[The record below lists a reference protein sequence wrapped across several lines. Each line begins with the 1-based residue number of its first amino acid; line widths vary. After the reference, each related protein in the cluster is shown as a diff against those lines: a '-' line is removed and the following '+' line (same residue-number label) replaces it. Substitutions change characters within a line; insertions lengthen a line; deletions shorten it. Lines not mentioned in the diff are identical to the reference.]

1 MSKLA
6 NFIRNSSLVTEDSTP
21 REIRRLITRHKRF
34 AKDIDFGPITTK
46 SQFGRLTQLMK
57 NGNQVEEDLPKNLII
72 FIRDQVKP
80 TDLWFPR
87 GWDDK
92 NMPTQRWLK
101 NNGLSFSNSFTNT
114 SMCSVSRSTFF
125 TSKYPAQHQADLI
138 LSDIPNPV
146 LDSQV
151 QLNPDLPNLGNIL
164 TQEGVGYDV
173 SFFGKFHLSKT
184 ITLRNGETLYQNP
197 NDYGFEAWQ
206 GPDAGQDM
214 NADHAGLGPKDN
226 DQRFIDEAKTWLND
240 RLDSGNEDPFV
251 MVVSLVNPHD
261 VLAYPQKMQEFEFY
275 SDKWL
280 EGDIDLLPPTFDEV
294 KAKNFKPDVQT
305 QWTLAQSG
313 NGQLF
318 DEEGALNYLNFYG
331 NLLRV
336 ADTQMGEVI
345 SLLKEEGRED
355 DLKNTMFVS
364 TSDHGEMAMSHGGM
378 TQKMFN
384 AYEES
389 IRVPLIWS
397 NTEYFKGGQTTDA
410 LVSTIDF
417 LPTALN
423 FLGVDRQLINDSD
436 LRGVDYSEIL
446 RTANRSGRK
455 NLRNV
460 DVQDSILYTYDDIY
474 AGQDPRYSAGG
485 DYVHGLLPANNR
497 LQALRT
503 QDYKYVRY
511 FSGDQVYDAKN
522 WDGELYDLRPNGQ
535 DYYPNRNSLGELNPF
550 HAAPLELRNLD
561 PKAEAAR
568 RRQERRGIGD
578 GPIATP
584 QQRKAYVEMSNEL
597 DQMIEDK
604 LRSLPQSQAVEPTY
618 FRYNGGSYEEDGTN
632 YSKGD
637 PIIKFFP
644 NASNG
649 TTDLELAFLTRA
661 GQSYNIFYE
670 YQGENFTAIENIVG
684 TNGPTYQYISGLPG
698 SLSLEDISI
707 DWIGDTTSLS
717 EMS

>member
-1 MSKLA
+1 MSKLVK
-6 NFIRNSSLVTEDSTP
+6 FIRNSSLVTEESTP
-21 REIRRLITRHKRF
+21 REIRRLVKRHKRF
-34 AKDIDFGPITTK
+34 AKDIDFGPIKTP
-46 SQFGRLTQLMK
+46 SQFRSLTKKMENETQSD
-57 NGNQVEEDLPKNLII
+57 NDSPKNSII

-101 NNGLSFSNSFTNT
+101 DNGLSFSNSFTNT

-138 LSDIPNPV
+138 LSDIQNPI

-164 TQEGVGYDV
+164 TQDSVGYDV
-173 SFFGKFHLSKT
+173 AFFGKFHLSKT

-214 NADHAGLGPKDN
+214 DADHAGLGPTEN
-226 DQRFIDEAKTWLND
+226 DPRFVDDAKTWLND

-275 SDKWL
+275 SDNWL
-280 EGDIDLLPPTFDEV
+280 EGDIDFLPPTFDEV
-294 KAKNFKPDVQT
+294 KAKNYKPNVQT
-305 QWTLAQSG
+305 QWTLMQSG
-313 NGQLF
+313 VGQLF
-318 DEEGALNYLNFYG
+318 DRKDALNYLNFYG
-331 NLLRV
+331 NLLKV
-336 ADTQMGEVI
+336 ADSQMGEIV
-345 SLLKEEGRED
+345 SLLKEDGRED

-397 NTEYFKGGQTTDA
+397 NTEYFKGRQKTDA

-417 LPTALN
+417 LPTALS
-423 FLGVDRQLINDSD
+423 FLGVDRQLINDAD
-436 LRGVDYSEIL
+436 LRGVDYSKIL
-446 RTANRSGRK
+446 RKASRSQRK
-455 NLRNV
+455 KVRNV

-474 AGQDPRYSAGG
+474 GGQDPRLSAGG
-485 DYVHGLLPANNR
+485 NYVHGLLPANNR

-503 QDYKYVRY
+503 KDYKYVRY
-511 FSGDQVYDAKN
+511 FSGDKDYDPKN
-522 WDGELYDLRPNGQ
+522 WDGEFYDLRPNGK
-535 DYYPNRNSLGELNPF
+535 DYYPKRNSLGKLNPF
-550 HAAPLELRNLD
+550 KPAPLELFNLD
-561 PKAEAAR
+561 PKAEAKR
-568 RRQERRGIGD
+568 RRQERRGLGE

-584 QQRKAYVEMSNEL
+584 QQRNAYTKMSQQL
-597 DQMIEDK
+597 DQMIDDK
-604 LRSLPQSQAVEPTY
+604 LRPLPQAQPVEPTF
-618 FRYNGGSYEEDGTN
+618 FRYNGGTYEGNGTN
-632 YSKGD
+632 YVKGD
-637 PIIKFFP
+637 PVVRFFP
-644 NASNG
+644 DAVNG
-649 TTDLELAFLTRA
+649 TTDLELAFVTRA
-661 GQSYNIFYE
+661 GQSYNILYE
-670 YQGENFTAIENIVG
+670 YQGESVVVIKNIAG
-684 TNGPTYQYISGLPG
+684 TNGPNYQYISGLPG
-698 SLSLEDISI
+698 SLTLDDISV
-707 DWIGDTTSLS
+707 DWIGDITSLS

>member
-1 MSKLA
+1 MIASQS
-6 NFIRNSSLVTEDSTP
+6 FIRETSSTASTAKLGDS
-21 REIRRLITRHKRF
+21 
-34 AKDIDFGPITTK
+34 
-46 SQFGRLTQLMK
+46 
-57 NGNQVEEDLPKNLII
+57 PKNLIV

-92 NMPTQRWLK
+92 NMPTQKWLK
-101 NNGLSFSNSFTNT
+101 DNGLSFSNSFTNT

-125 TSKYPAQHQADLI
+125 TSKYPAQHQADLL
-138 LSDIPNPV
+138 LSDIKNPV
-146 LDSQV
+146 LDSQI

-164 TQEGVGYDV
+164 TQDVVGYDV
-173 SFFGKFHLSKT
+173 PFFGKFHLSKT

-214 NADHAGLGPKDN
+214 DADHAGLGPNDN
-226 DQRFIDEAKTWLND
+226 DPRFIEQAKTWLTD
-240 RLDSGNEDPFV
+240 RLDSGNQKPFV

-280 EGDIDLLPPTFDEV
+280 EGDIDLLPPTFDED
-294 KAKNFKPDVQT
+294 KARNFKPNVQT

-313 NGQLF
+313 VGQLF
-318 DEEGALNYLNFYG
+318 DQEGAFNYLNFYG
-331 NLLRV
+331 NLLKV
-336 ADTQMGEVI
+336 ADSQMGEIVSI
-345 SLLKEEGRED
+345 LQQPGREN

-364 TSDHGEMAMSHGGM
+364 TSDHGEMGMSHGRM
-378 TQKMFN
+378 VQKMFN

-397 NTEYFKGGQTTDA
+397 NTEYFKGGQETDA

-423 FLGVDRQLINDSD
+423 FLGVDRQLIDDSD

-446 RTANRSGRK
+446 RTANNSGQS
-455 NLRNV
+455 NLKNV
-460 DVQDSILYTYDDIY
+460 DVQNSILYTYDDIY
-474 AGQDPRYSAGG
+474 GGQDPALSAGG

-503 QDYKYVRY
+503 KDYKYVRY
-511 FSGDQVYDAKN
+511 FSGDKPYSAKN
-522 WDGELYDLRPNGQ
+522 WDGELYDLRPNGG
-535 DYYPNRNSLGELNPF
+535 DYYPNRNSSGELNPF
-550 HAAPLELRNLD
+550 KAAPLELRNLD
-561 PKAEAAR
+561 PKAEAKR
-568 RRQERRGIGD
+568 RRQERKGIGD

-584 QQRKAYVEMSNEL
+584 QQRKAYIDMSQEL
-597 DQMIEDK
+597 DEMINDK
-604 LRSLPQSQAVEPTY
+604 LAPLPQAQAVEPTF
-618 FRYNGGSYEEDGTN
+618 FRYNGGSFADDGSNYELN
-632 YSKGD
+632 D
-637 PIIKFFP
+637 PIVQFFP
-644 NASNG
+644 NSTNG

-661 GQSYNIFYE
+661 GQSYNILYE
-670 YQGENFTAIENIVG
+670 YNGQTFTAINNIVG
-684 TNGPTYQYISGLPG
+684 TNGPTYQYISGLP
-698 SLSLEDISI
+698 STLTLDNIFVN
-707 DWIGDTTSLS
+707 WIGDTIALS

>member
-1 MSKLA
+1 MTA
-6 NFIRNSSLVTEDSTP
+6 NPSFIRETSSTKVIGDS
-21 REIRRLITRHKRF
+21 
-34 AKDIDFGPITTK
+34 
-46 SQFGRLTQLMK
+46 
-57 NGNQVEEDLPKNLII
+57 PKNLIV

-92 NMPTQRWLK
+92 NMPTQKWLK
-101 NNGLSFSNSFTNT
+101 DNGLSFSNSFTNT

-125 TSKYPAQHQADLI
+125 TSKYPAQHQSDLI
-138 LSDIPNPV
+138 LSDIKNPV

-151 QLNPDLPNLGNIL
+151 QLNPGLPNLGNIL
-164 TQEGVGYDV
+164 SQDSIGYDV
-173 SFFGKFHLSKT
+173 PFFGKFHLSKT

-214 NADHAGLGPKDN
+214 DADHAGLGPNDN
-226 DQRFIDEAKTWLND
+226 DPRFIEQAKTWLTD
-240 RLDSGNEDPFV
+240 RLDSGNQKPFV

-280 EGDIDLLPPTFDEV
+280 EGDIDLLPPTFDED
-294 KAKNFKPDVQT
+294 KARNFKPNVQT

-313 NGQLF
+313 VGQLF
-318 DEEGALNYLNFYG
+318 DQEGALNYLNFYG
-331 NLLRV
+331 NLLKV
-336 ADTQMGEVI
+336 ADSQMGEIVSI
-345 SLLKEEGRED
+345 LQQPGREN

-364 TSDHGEMAMSHGGM
+364 TSDHGEMGMSHGRM
-378 TQKMFN
+378 VQKMFN

-397 NTEYFKGGQTTDA
+397 NTEYFKGGQETDA

-423 FLGVDRQLINDSD
+423 FLGVDRQLIDDSD

-446 RTANRSGRK
+446 RTANNSGQS
-455 NLRNV
+455 NLKNV
-460 DVQDSILYTYDDIY
+460 DVQNSILYTYDDIY
-474 AGQDPRYSAGG
+474 GGQDPALSAGG

-503 QDYKYVRY
+503 KDYKYVRY
-511 FSGDQVYDAKN
+511 FSGDKPYSAKN
-522 WDGELYDLRPNGQ
+522 WDGELYDLRPNGG
-535 DYYPNRNSLGELNPF
+535 DYYPNRNSSGELNPF
-550 HAAPLELRNLD
+550 KAAPLELRNLD
-561 PKAEAAR
+561 PKAEAKR
-568 RRQERRGIGD
+568 RRQERKGIGD

-584 QQRKAYVEMSNEL
+584 QQRKAYIDMSQEL
-597 DQMIEDK
+597 DEMINDK
-604 LRSLPQSQAVEPTY
+604 LAPLPQAQAVEPTF
-618 FRYNGGSYEEDGTN
+618 FRYNGGSFADDGSNYELN
-632 YSKGD
+632 D
-637 PIIKFFP
+637 PIVQFFP
-644 NASNG
+644 NSTNG

-661 GQSYNIFYE
+661 GQSYNILYE
-670 YQGENFTAIENIVG
+670 YNGQTFTAINNIVG
-684 TNGPTYQYISGLPG
+684 TNGPTYQYISGLP
-698 SLSLEDISI
+698 STLTLDNIFVN
-707 DWIGDTTSLS
+707 WIGDTIALS

>member
-1 MSKLA
+1 MTA
-6 NFIRNSSLVTEDSTP
+6 NLSFIRETSSPSTALGDS
-21 REIRRLITRHKRF
+21 
-34 AKDIDFGPITTK
+34 
-46 SQFGRLTQLMK
+46 
-57 NGNQVEEDLPKNLII
+57 PKNLIV

-92 NMPTQRWLK
+92 NMPTQKWLK
-101 NNGLSFSNSFTNT
+101 DNGLSFSNSFTNT

-138 LSDIPNPV
+138 LSDIKNPV

-151 QLNPDLPNLGNIL
+151 QLNPGLPNLGNIL
-164 TQEGVGYDV
+164 SQDSIGYDV
-173 SFFGKFHLSKT
+173 PFFGKFHLSKT

-214 NADHAGLGPKDN
+214 DADHAGLGPNDN
-226 DQRFIDEAKTWLND
+226 DPRFIDQAKTWLTD
-240 RLDSGNEDPFV
+240 RLDSGNQKPFV

-280 EGDIDLLPPTFDEV
+280 EGDIDLLPPTFNED
-294 KAKNFKPDVQT
+294 KARNFKPDVQT

-313 NGQLF
+313 VGQLF
-318 DEEGALNYLNFYG
+318 DQEGALNYLNFYG
-331 NLLRV
+331 NLLKV
-336 ADTQMGEVI
+336 ADSQMGEIVSI
-345 SLLKEEGRED
+345 LQQPGREN

-364 TSDHGEMAMSHGGM
+364 TSDHGEMGMSHGRM
-378 TQKMFN
+378 VQKMFN

-397 NTEYFKGGQTTDA
+397 NTEYFKGGQETDA

-446 RTANRSGRK
+446 RTANNSGQS
-455 NLRNV
+455 NLKNV
-460 DVQDSILYTYDDIY
+460 DVQNSILYTYDDIY
-474 AGQDPRYSAGG
+474 GGQDPALSAGG

-503 QDYKYVRY
+503 KDYKYVRY
-511 FSGDQVYDAKN
+511 FSGDKSYNAEN
-522 WDGELYDLRPNGQ
+522 WDGELYDLRPNGG
-535 DYYPNRNSLGELNPF
+535 DYYPNRNSSGELNPF
-550 HAAPLELRNLD
+550 KAAPLELRNLD
-561 PKAEAAR
+561 PKAEAKR

-584 QQRKAYVEMSNEL
+584 EQRKAYIDMSQEL
-597 DQMIEDK
+597 DEMINDK
-604 LRSLPQSQAVEPTY
+604 LAPLPQAQAVEPTF
-618 FRYNGGSYEEDGTN
+618 FRYNGGSFEDDGSNYELN
-632 YSKGD
+632 D
-637 PIIKFFP
+637 PIVRFFP
-644 NASNG
+644 NSTNG
-649 TTDLELAFLTRA
+649 TTDLELAFLTRS
-661 GQSYNIFYE
+661 GQSYNILYE
-670 YQGENFTAIENIVG
+670 SNGQTFTAINNIVG
-684 TNGPTYQYISGLPG
+684 TNGPTYQYISGLPA
-698 SLSLEDISI
+698 SLTLDDIFI
-707 DWIGDTTSLS
+707 NWIGDTIALS

>member
-1 MSKLA
+1 MTA
-6 NFIRNSSLVTEDSTP
+6 NLSFIRETSSPSTALGDS
-21 REIRRLITRHKRF
+21 
-34 AKDIDFGPITTK
+34 
-46 SQFGRLTQLMK
+46 
-57 NGNQVEEDLPKNLII
+57 PKNLIV

-92 NMPTQRWLK
+92 NMPTQKWLK
-101 NNGLSFSNSFTNT
+101 DNGLSFSNSFTNT

-138 LSDIPNPV
+138 LSDIKNPV

-151 QLNPDLPNLGNIL
+151 QLNPGLPNLGNIL
-164 TQEGVGYDV
+164 SQDSIGYDV
-173 SFFGKFHLSKT
+173 PFFGKFHLSKT

-214 NADHAGLGPKDN
+214 DADHAGLGPNDN
-226 DQRFIDEAKTWLND
+226 DPRFIDQAKTWLTD
-240 RLDSGNEDPFV
+240 RLDSGNQKPFV

-280 EGDIDLLPPTFDEV
+280 EGDIDLLPPTFNED
-294 KAKNFKPDVQT
+294 KARNFKPDVQT

-313 NGQLF
+313 VGQLF
-318 DEEGALNYLNFYG
+318 DQEGALNYLNFYG
-331 NLLRV
+331 NLLKV
-336 ADTQMGEVI
+336 ADSQMGEIVSI
-345 SLLKEEGRED
+345 LQQPGREN

-364 TSDHGEMAMSHGGM
+364 TSDHGEMGMSHGRM
-378 TQKMFN
+378 VQKMFN

-397 NTEYFKGGQTTDA
+397 NTEYFKGGQETDA

-446 RTANRSGRK
+446 RTANNSGQS
-455 NLRNV
+455 NLKNV
-460 DVQDSILYTYDDIY
+460 DVQNSILYTYDDIY
-474 AGQDPRYSAGG
+474 GGQDPALSAGG

-503 QDYKYVRY
+503 KDYKYVRY
-511 FSGDQVYDAKN
+511 FSGDKSYNAEN
-522 WDGELYDLRPNGQ
+522 WDGELYDLRPNGG
-535 DYYPNRNSLGELNPF
+535 DYYPNRNSSGELNPF
-550 HAAPLELRNLD
+550 KAAPLELRNLD
-561 PKAEAAR
+561 PKAEAKR

-584 QQRKAYVEMSNEL
+584 EQRKAYIDMSQEL
-597 DQMIEDK
+597 DEMINDK
-604 LRSLPQSQAVEPTY
+604 LAPLPQAQAVEPTF
-618 FRYNGGSYEEDGTN
+618 FRYNGGSFEDDGSNYELN
-632 YSKGD
+632 D
-637 PIIKFFP
+637 PIVQFFP
-644 NASNG
+644 NSTNG
-649 TTDLELAFLTRA
+649 TTDLELAFLTRS
-661 GQSYNIFYE
+661 GQSYNILYE
-670 YQGENFTAIENIVG
+670 SNGQTFTAINNIVG
-684 TNGPTYQYISGLPG
+684 TNGPTYQYISGLPA
-698 SLSLEDISI
+698 SLTLDDIFI
-707 DWIGDTTSLS
+707 NWIGDTIALS

>member
-1 MSKLA
+1 MTA
-6 NFIRNSSLVTEDSTP
+6 NPSFIRETSSTKVIGDS
-21 REIRRLITRHKRF
+21 
-34 AKDIDFGPITTK
+34 
-46 SQFGRLTQLMK
+46 
-57 NGNQVEEDLPKNLII
+57 PKNLIV

-92 NMPTQRWLK
+92 NMPTQKWLK
-101 NNGLSFSNSFTNT
+101 DNGLSFSNSFTNT

-138 LSDIPNPV
+138 LSDIKNPV

-164 TQEGVGYDV
+164 TQDSVDYDV
-173 SFFGKFHLSKT
+173 PFFGKFHLSKT

-214 NADHAGLGPKDN
+214 DADHAGLGPKDN
-226 DQRFIDEAKTWLND
+226 DPRFIEQAKTWLTD
-240 RLDSGNEDPFV
+240 RLDSGNQKPFV

-280 EGDIDLLPPTFDEV
+280 EGDIDLLPPTFDED

-313 NGQLF
+313 VGQLF
-318 DEEGALNYLNFYG
+318 DQEGALNYLNFYG
-331 NLLRV
+331 NLLKV
-336 ADTQMGEVI
+336 ADAQMGEVI
-345 SLLKEEGRED
+345 SVLQQSGREN

-364 TSDHGEMAMSHGGM
+364 TSDHGEMGMSHGRM
-378 TQKMFN
+378 VQKMFN

-389 IRVPLIWS
+389 MRVPLIWS
-397 NTEYFKGGQTTDA
+397 NTEYFKGGQETDA
-410 LVSTIDF
+410 LVSSIDF

-436 LRGVDYSEIL
+436 LRGVDYSEVL
-446 RTANRSGRK
+446 RAASNSGQSSL
-455 NLRNV
+455 NNV
-460 DVQDSILYTYDDIY
+460 DVQNSILYTYDDIY
-474 AGQDPRYSAGG
+474 GGQDPALSAGG

-503 QDYKYVRY
+503 KDYKYVRY
-511 FSGDQVYDAKN
+511 FSGDKPYNAKN
-522 WDGELYDLRPNGQ
+522 WDGELYDLRPNGG
-535 DYYPNRNSLGELNPF
+535 DYYPNRNSSGELNPF
-550 HAAPLELRNLD
+550 KAAPLELRNLD
-561 PKAEAAR
+561 PKAEAKR
-568 RRQERRGIGD
+568 RREERRGIGD

-584 QQRKAYVEMSNEL
+584 QQRKAYLDMSQEL
-597 DQMIEDK
+597 DEMINDK
-604 LRSLPQSQAVEPTY
+604 LAPLPQAQAVEPTF
-618 FRYNGGSYEEDGTN
+618 FRYNGGSFADDGSNYEMN
-632 YSKGD
+632 D
-637 PIIKFFP
+637 PIVQFFP
-644 NASNG
+644 NSTNG

-661 GQSYNIFYE
+661 GQSYNIL
-670 YQGENFTAIENIVG
+670 YQYNGQTFTAINNIVG
-684 TNGPTYQYISGLPG
+684 TNGPTYQYISGLPE
-698 SLSLEDISI
+698 SLTLD
-707 DWIGDTTSLS
+707 DVFVNWIGDTVALS
-717 EMS
+717 EMR

>member
-1 MSKLA
+1 MIASQS
-6 NFIRNSSLVTEDSTP
+6 FIRETSSTASTASTAKIGDSP
-21 REIRRLITRHKRF
+21 
-34 AKDIDFGPITTK
+34 
-46 SQFGRLTQLMK
+46 Q
-57 NGNQVEEDLPKNLII
+57 NLIV

-92 NMPTQRWLK
+92 NMPTQKWLK
-101 NNGLSFSNSFTNT
+101 DNGLSFSNSFTNT

-125 TSKYPAQHQADLI
+125 TSKYPAQHQADLL
-138 LSDIPNPV
+138 LSDIKNPV
-146 LDSQV
+146 LDSQI

-164 TQEGVGYDV
+164 TQDVVGYDV
-173 SFFGKFHLSKT
+173 PFFGKFHLSKT

-214 NADHAGLGPKDN
+214 DADHAGLGPNDN
-226 DQRFIDEAKTWLND
+226 DPRFIEQAKTWLTD
-240 RLDSGNEDPFV
+240 RLDSGNQKPFV

-280 EGDIDLLPPTFDEV
+280 EGDIDLLPPTFDED
-294 KAKNFKPDVQT
+294 KARNFKPDVQT

-313 NGQLF
+313 VGQLF
-318 DEEGALNYLNFYG
+318 DPEGALNYLNFYG
-331 NLLRV
+331 NLLKV
-336 ADTQMGEVI
+336 ADSQMGEIVSI
-345 SLLKEEGRED
+345 LQQPGREN

-364 TSDHGEMAMSHGGM
+364 TSDHGEMGMSHGRM
-378 TQKMFN
+378 VQKMFN

-397 NTEYFKGGQTTDA
+397 NTEYFKGGQETDA

-423 FLGVDRQLINDSD
+423 FLGVDRQLIDDSD

-446 RTANRSGRK
+446 RTANNSGQS
-455 NLRNV
+455 NLKNV
-460 DVQDSILYTYDDIY
+460 DVQNSILYTYDDIY
-474 AGQDPRYSAGG
+474 GGQDPALSAGG

-503 QDYKYVRY
+503 KDYKYVRY
-511 FSGDQVYDAKN
+511 FSGDKPYSAKN
-522 WDGELYDLRPNGQ
+522 WDGELYDLRPNGG
-535 DYYPNRNSLGELNPF
+535 DYYPNRNSSGELNPF
-550 HAAPLELRNLD
+550 KAAPLELRNLD
-561 PKAEAAR
+561 PKAEAKR
-568 RRQERRGIGD
+568 RRQERKGIGD

-584 QQRKAYVEMSNEL
+584 QQRKAYIDMSQEL
-597 DQMIEDK
+597 DEMINDK
-604 LRSLPQSQAVEPTY
+604 LAPLPQAQAVEPTF
-618 FRYNGGSYEEDGTN
+618 FRYNGGSFADDGSNYELN
-632 YSKGD
+632 D
-637 PIIKFFP
+637 PIVQFFP
-644 NASNG
+644 NSTNG

-661 GQSYNIFYE
+661 GQSYNILYE
-670 YQGENFTAIENIVG
+670 YNGQTFTAINNIVG
-684 TNGPTYQYISGLPG
+684 TNGPTYQYISGLP
-698 SLSLEDISI
+698 STLTLDNIFVN
-707 DWIGDTTSLS
+707 WIGDTIALS

>member
-1 MSKLA
+1 MTA
-6 NFIRNSSLVTEDSTP
+6 NPSFIRETSSTKVIGDS
-21 REIRRLITRHKRF
+21 
-34 AKDIDFGPITTK
+34 
-46 SQFGRLTQLMK
+46 
-57 NGNQVEEDLPKNLII
+57 PKNLIV

-92 NMPTQRWLK
+92 NMPTQKWLK
-101 NNGLSFSNSFTNT
+101 DNGLSFSNSFTNT

-138 LSDIPNPV
+138 LSDIKNPV

-164 TQEGVGYDV
+164 TQDSVDYDV
-173 SFFGKFHLSKT
+173 PFFGKFHLSKT

-214 NADHAGLGPKDN
+214 DADHAGLGPKDN
-226 DQRFIDEAKTWLND
+226 DPRFIEQAKTWLTD
-240 RLDSGNEDPFV
+240 RLDSGNQKPFV

-280 EGDIDLLPPTFDEV
+280 EGDIDLLPPTFDED

-313 NGQLF
+313 VGQLF
-318 DEEGALNYLNFYG
+318 DQEGALNYLNFYG
-331 NLLRV
+331 NLLKV
-336 ADTQMGEVI
+336 ADAQMGEVI
-345 SLLKEEGRED
+345 SVLQQSGREN

-364 TSDHGEMAMSHGGM
+364 TSDHGEMGMSHGRM
-378 TQKMFN
+378 VQKMFN

-389 IRVPLIWS
+389 MRVPLIWS
-397 NTEYFKGGQTTDA
+397 NTEYFKGGQETDA
-410 LVSTIDF
+410 LVSSIDF

-436 LRGVDYSEIL
+436 LRGVDYSEVL
-446 RTANRSGRK
+446 RAASNSGQSSL
-455 NLRNV
+455 NNV
-460 DVQDSILYTYDDIY
+460 DVQNSILYTYDDIY
-474 AGQDPRYSAGG
+474 GGQDPALSAGG

-503 QDYKYVRY
+503 KDYKYVRY
-511 FSGDQVYDAKN
+511 FSGDKPYNAKN
-522 WDGELYDLRPNGQ
+522 WDGELYDLRPNGG
-535 DYYPNRNSLGELNPF
+535 DYYPNRNSSGELNPF
-550 HAAPLELRNLD
+550 KAAPLELRNLD
-561 PKAEAAR
+561 PKAEAKR
-568 RRQERRGIGD
+568 RREERRGIGD

-584 QQRKAYVEMSNEL
+584 QQRKAYLDMSQEL
-597 DQMIEDK
+597 DEMINDK
-604 LRSLPQSQAVEPTY
+604 LAPLPQAQAVEPTF
-618 FRYNGGSYEEDGTN
+618 FRYNGGSFEDDGSNYELN
-632 YSKGD
+632 D
-637 PIIKFFP
+637 PIVQFFP
-644 NASNG
+644 NSTNG

-661 GQSYNIFYE
+661 GQSYNILYE
-670 YQGENFTAIENIVG
+670 YNGQTFTAINNIVG
-684 TNGPTYQYISGLPG
+684 TNGPTYQYISGLPE
-698 SLSLEDISI
+698 SLTLD
-707 DWIGDTTSLS
+707 DVFVNWIGDTVALS
-717 EMS
+717 EMR

>member
-1 MSKLA
+1 MTA
-6 NFIRNSSLVTEDSTP
+6 NPSFIRETSSTNVIGDS
-21 REIRRLITRHKRF
+21 
-34 AKDIDFGPITTK
+34 
-46 SQFGRLTQLMK
+46 
-57 NGNQVEEDLPKNLII
+57 PKNLIV

-92 NMPTQRWLK
+92 NMPTQKWLK
-101 NNGLSFSNSFTNT
+101 DNGLSFSNSFTNT

-125 TSKYPAQHQADLI
+125 TSKYPAQHQADLL
-138 LSDIPNPV
+138 LSDIKNPV
-146 LDSQV
+146 LDSQI

-164 TQEGVGYDV
+164 TQDVVGYDV
-173 SFFGKFHLSKT
+173 PFFGKFHLSKT

-214 NADHAGLGPKDN
+214 DADHAGLGPNDN
-226 DQRFIDEAKTWLND
+226 DPRFIEQAKTWLTD
-240 RLDSGNEDPFV
+240 RLDSGNQKPFV

-280 EGDIDLLPPTFDEV
+280 EGDIDLLPPTFDED
-294 KAKNFKPDVQT
+294 KARNFKPNVQT

-313 NGQLF
+313 VGQLF
-318 DEEGALNYLNFYG
+318 DQEGALNYLNFYG
-331 NLLRV
+331 NLLKV
-336 ADTQMGEVI
+336 ADSQMGEIVSI
-345 SLLKEEGRED
+345 LQQPGREN

-364 TSDHGEMAMSHGGM
+364 TSDHGEMGMSHGRM
-378 TQKMFN
+378 VQKMFN

-397 NTEYFKGGQTTDA
+397 NTEYFKGGQETDA

-423 FLGVDRQLINDSD
+423 FLGVDRQLIDDSD

-446 RTANRSGRK
+446 RTANNSGQS
-455 NLRNV
+455 NLKNV
-460 DVQDSILYTYDDIY
+460 DVQNSILYTYDDIY
-474 AGQDPRYSAGG
+474 GGQDPALSAGG

-503 QDYKYVRY
+503 KDYKYVRY
-511 FSGDQVYDAKN
+511 FSGDKPYSAKN
-522 WDGELYDLRPNGQ
+522 WDGELYDLRPNGG
-535 DYYPNRNSLGELNPF
+535 DYYPNRNSSGELNPF
-550 HAAPLELRNLD
+550 KAAPLELRNLD
-561 PKAEAAR
+561 PKAEAKR
-568 RRQERRGIGD
+568 RRQERKGIGD

-584 QQRKAYVEMSNEL
+584 QQRKAYIDMSQEL
-597 DQMIEDK
+597 DEMINDK
-604 LRSLPQSQAVEPTY
+604 LAPLPQAQAVEPTF
-618 FRYNGGSYEEDGTN
+618 FRYNGGSFADDGSNYELN
-632 YSKGD
+632 D
-637 PIIKFFP
+637 PIVQFFP
-644 NASNG
+644 NSTNG

-661 GQSYNIFYE
+661 GQSYNILYE
-670 YQGENFTAIENIVG
+670 YNGQTFTAIYNIVG
-684 TNGPTYQYISGLPG
+684 TNGPTYQYISGLP
-698 SLSLEDISI
+698 STLTLDNIFVN
-707 DWIGDTTSLS
+707 WIGDTIALS

>member
-1 MSKLA
+1 MIASQS
-6 NFIRNSSLVTEDSTP
+6 FIRETSSTASTAKIGDS
-21 REIRRLITRHKRF
+21 
-34 AKDIDFGPITTK
+34 
-46 SQFGRLTQLMK
+46 
-57 NGNQVEEDLPKNLII
+57 PKNLIV

-92 NMPTQRWLK
+92 NMPTQKWLK
-101 NNGLSFSNSFTNT
+101 DNGLSFSNSFTNT

-125 TSKYPAQHQADLI
+125 TSKYPAQHQADLL
-138 LSDIPNPV
+138 LSDIKNPV
-146 LDSQV
+146 LDSQI

-164 TQEGVGYDV
+164 TQDVVGYDV
-173 SFFGKFHLSKT
+173 PFFGKFHLSKT

-214 NADHAGLGPKDN
+214 DADHAGLGPNDN
-226 DQRFIDEAKTWLND
+226 DPRFIEQAKTWLTD
-240 RLDSGNEDPFV
+240 RLDSGNQKPFV

-280 EGDIDLLPPTFDEV
+280 EGDIDLLPPTFDED
-294 KAKNFKPDVQT
+294 KARNFKPNVQT

-313 NGQLF
+313 VGQLF
-318 DEEGALNYLNFYG
+318 DQEGALNYLNFYG
-331 NLLRV
+331 NLLKV
-336 ADTQMGEVI
+336 ADSQMGEIVSI
-345 SLLKEEGRED
+345 LQQPGREN

-364 TSDHGEMAMSHGGM
+364 TSDHGEMGMSHGRM
-378 TQKMFN
+378 VQKMFN

-397 NTEYFKGGQTTDA
+397 NTEYFKGGQETDA

-423 FLGVDRQLINDSD
+423 FLGVDRQLIDDSD

-446 RTANRSGRK
+446 RTANNSGQS
-455 NLRNV
+455 NLKNV
-460 DVQDSILYTYDDIY
+460 DVQNSILYTYDDIY
-474 AGQDPRYSAGG
+474 GGQDPALSAGG

-503 QDYKYVRY
+503 KDYKYVRY
-511 FSGDQVYDAKN
+511 FSGDKPYSAKN
-522 WDGELYDLRPNGQ
+522 WDGELYDLRPNGG
-535 DYYPNRNSLGELNPF
+535 DYYPNRNSSGELNPF
-550 HAAPLELRNLD
+550 KAAPLELRNLD
-561 PKAEAAR
+561 PKAEAKR
-568 RRQERRGIGD
+568 RRQERKGIGD

-584 QQRKAYVEMSNEL
+584 QQRKAYIDMSQEL
-597 DQMIEDK
+597 DEMINDK
-604 LRSLPQSQAVEPTY
+604 LAPLPQAQAVEPTF
-618 FRYNGGSYEEDGTN
+618 FRYNGGSFADDGSNYELN
-632 YSKGD
+632 D
-637 PIIKFFP
+637 PIVQFFP
-644 NASNG
+644 NSTNG

-661 GQSYNIFYE
+661 GQSYNILYE
-670 YQGENFTAIENIVG
+670 YNGQTFTAINNIVG
-684 TNGPTYQYISGLPG
+684 TNGPTYQYISGLP
-698 SLSLEDISI
+698 STLTLDNIFVN
-707 DWIGDTTSLS
+707 WIGDTIALS

>member
-1 MSKLA
+1 MIASQS
-6 NFIRNSSLVTEDSTP
+6 FIRETSSTASTASTAKIGDSP
-21 REIRRLITRHKRF
+21 
-34 AKDIDFGPITTK
+34 
-46 SQFGRLTQLMK
+46 Q
-57 NGNQVEEDLPKNLII
+57 NLIV

-92 NMPTQRWLK
+92 NMPTQKWLK
-101 NNGLSFSNSFTNT
+101 DNGLSFSNSFTNT

-125 TSKYPAQHQADLI
+125 TSKYPAQHQADLL
-138 LSDIPNPV
+138 LSDIKNPV
-146 LDSQV
+146 LDSQI

-164 TQEGVGYDV
+164 TQDVVGYDV
-173 SFFGKFHLSKT
+173 PFFGKFHLSKT

-214 NADHAGLGPKDN
+214 DADHAGLGPNDN
-226 DQRFIDEAKTWLND
+226 DPRFIEQAKTWLTD
-240 RLDSGNEDPFV
+240 RLDSGNQKPFV

-280 EGDIDLLPPTFDEV
+280 EGDIDLLPPTFDED
-294 KAKNFKPDVQT
+294 KARNFKPDVQT

-313 NGQLF
+313 VGQLF
-318 DEEGALNYLNFYG
+318 DPEGALNYLNFYG
-331 NLLRV
+331 NLLKV
-336 ADTQMGEVI
+336 ADSQMGEIVSI
-345 SLLKEEGRED
+345 LQQPGREN

-364 TSDHGEMAMSHGGM
+364 TSDHGEMGMSHGRM
-378 TQKMFN
+378 VQKMFN

-397 NTEYFKGGQTTDA
+397 NTEYFKGGQETDA

-423 FLGVDRQLINDSD
+423 FLGVDRQLIEDSD

-446 RTANRSGRK
+446 RMANNSGQS
-455 NLRNV
+455 NLKNV
-460 DVQDSILYTYDDIY
+460 DVQNSILYTYDDIY
-474 AGQDPRYSAGG
+474 GGQDPALSAGG

-503 QDYKYVRY
+503 KDYKYVRY
-511 FSGDQVYDAKN
+511 FSGDKSYNAEN
-522 WDGELYDLRPNGQ
+522 WDGELYDLRPNGG
-535 DYYPNRNSLGELNPF
+535 DYYPNRNSSGELNPF
-550 HAAPLELRNLD
+550 KAAPLELRNLD
-561 PKAEAAR
+561 PKAEAKR

-584 QQRKAYVEMSNEL
+584 QQRKAYIDMSQEL
-597 DQMIEDK
+597 DEMINDK
-604 LRSLPQSQAVEPTY
+604 LAPLPQAQAVEPTF
-618 FRYNGGSYEEDGTN
+618 FRYNGGSFADDGSNYELN
-632 YSKGD
+632 D
-637 PIIKFFP
+637 PIVQFFP
-644 NASNG
+644 NSTNG

-661 GQSYNIFYE
+661 GQSYNILYE
-670 YQGENFTAIENIVG
+670 YNGQTFTAINNIVG
-684 TNGPTYQYISGLPG
+684 TNGPTYQYISGLP
-698 SLSLEDISI
+698 STLTLDNIFVN
-707 DWIGDTTSLS
+707 WIGDTIALS